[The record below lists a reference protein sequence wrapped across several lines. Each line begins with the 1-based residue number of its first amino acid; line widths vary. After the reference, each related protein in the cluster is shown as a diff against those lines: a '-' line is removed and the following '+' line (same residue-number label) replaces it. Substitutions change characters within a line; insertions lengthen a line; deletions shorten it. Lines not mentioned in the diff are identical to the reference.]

1 MILKV
6 ISVEVYFQQN
16 EEVKINPEELGPLSY
31 IAGYVLQS
39 LYKKS

>member
-1 MILKV
+1 MKKLILKNWDL
-6 ISVEVYFQQN
+6 I
-16 EEVKINPEELGPLSY
+16 KINPEELGPLSY